1 MKRVEISKI
10 IKTLVKK
17 MFPNNGYK
25 SKSEIEN
32 ICKKVFN
39 FPYLSGDIFEISTP
53 LETKKSLKEL
63 IEISRT
69 IIIMVK
75 INKKVFPV

>member
-1 MKRVEISKI
+1 MKDNIERNDEISK
-10 IKTLVKK
+10 KTKVTFKK
-17 MFPNNGYK
+17 RFPNIGCSNK
-25 SKSEIEN
+25 SDSEI

-39 FPYLSGDIFEISTP
+39 FPYLSGVIFEISTP

-75 INKKVFPV
+75 INK

>member
-1 MKRVEISKI
+1 M
-10 IKTLVKK
+10 IKTLLKK
-17 MFPNNGYK
+17 TFPNNGYT
-25 SKSEIEN
+25 SKSESEN

-39 FPYLSGDIFEISTP
+39 FPYLSGVTFEISTP

-63 IEISRT
+63 IEISRK

-75 INKKVFPV
+75 INK